1 MSDFENN
8 NLNPEGS
15 SNHTNSN
22 QNPNN
27 KVPEYSFWAEN
38 ITNGG
43 SSGNAYGPSG
53 NAYGPFGTYGPS
65 GNQSV
70 DSNPYPGY
78 SQSGRGYQTYSGSGP
93 NSYQGD
99 GTGSYQSSG
108 YQNAPYQNNAYQNN
122 PYQGNGYQNSSNQNY
137 SYANYNPNANPWDYG
152 NSQVNT
158 EKKKKRRERKP
169 VNKGVKFFAK
179 AVCFG
184 LIAAISF
191 AGFQQLYYVIDPE
204 SASNQLIGS
213 LARKTVQE
221 ERYEIGYTSSGNVK
235 LSDRSAISLI
245 VDETMSSIVSINST
259 STQTSDWFGR
269 QYSQEVEGSGSGF
282 VVGKNEKEL
291 LIATNNHVVE
301 GTDTIMVTFID
312 GTKSNAVIKGT
323 DVAADLAVVC
333 VDIASLEKDTLD
345 AISVAKLGNSDDIKV
360 GQMSVAIGNALGYG
374 QSVTVGYI
382 SAKDREVEVS
392 NGYNSNKMVLLQTDA
407 AINPG
412 NSGGALL
419 NLDGEVI
426 GINTVKYASNEV
438 EGMGYAIPISRA
450 IPIINELMS
459 REILAEEEQG
469 YLGIAGND
477 VTEDVASY
485 YNMPVGVFVN
495 EVSKGGAAEKAGLLS
510 GDIITKADDIEIT
523 SITQLRDYV
532 TSKRVG
538 SPVEVTYMRKTSGEY
553 KEDKVTVT
561 LGKNPALENSQE

>member
-1 MSDFENN
+1 MSDFDNN
-8 NLNPEGS
+8 NLKPEGNS
-15 SNHTNSN
+15 HTDNN

-38 ITNGG
+38 ITSGG
-43 SSGNAYGPSG
+43 QPGNTNHY
-53 NAYGPFGTYGPS
+53 S
-65 GNQSV
+65 GNQYNNANS
-70 DSNPYPGY
+70 
-78 SQSGRGYQTYSGSGP
+78 YSGHSYSDHNNNNYDTYNNNNGMNANQN
-93 NSYQGD
+93 NSYQNN
-99 GTGSYQSSG
+99 S
-108 YQNAPYQNNAYQNN
+108 YQNN
-122 PYQGNGYQNSSNQNY
+122 SNQNYSNQNYSNY
-137 SYANYNPNANPWDYG
+137 SYANYNPNANPWEYNNG
-152 NSQVNT
+152 QPFNT
-158 EKKKKRRERKP
+158 EKSKKQKERKP
-169 VNKGVKFFAK
+169 VNKAVKFFTK

-184 LIAAISF
+184 LIAAVSF
-191 AGFQQLYYVIDPE
+191 VGFQQLYYVIDPGA
-204 SASNQLIGS
+204 ASNRMISS
-213 LARKTVQE
+213 LT
-221 ERYEIGYTSSGNVK
+221 ERAVKDEKYEIGYTSPGTIK
-235 LSDRSAISLI
+235 LSDRSAISSI
-245 VDETMSSIVSINST
+245 VDDTMSSIVSINST
-259 STQTSDWFGR
+259 STQTTDWFGQ

-282 VVGKNEKEL
+282 VVGKNEEEL

-301 GTDTIMVTFID
+301 GTDTIKVTFID
-312 GTKSNAVIKGT
+312 GTESEAVIKGT
-323 DVAADLAVVC
+323 DATADLAVVC
-333 VDIASLEKDTLD
+333 VDITSLKQSTLD
-345 AISVAKLGNSDDIKV
+345 TISVAKLGNSDDIKV
-360 GQMSVAIGNALGYG
+360 GQMSIAIGNALGYG

-392 NGYNSNKMVLLQTDA
+392 NGYDSNKMVLLQTDA

-469 YLGIAGND
+469 YLGIMGND

-485 YNMPVGVFVN
+485 YNMPVGVFIN
-495 EVSKGGAAEKAGLLS
+495 EASKGGAAEKAGLLS

-538 SPVEVTYMRKTSGEY
+538 TTVEITYMRKSSSEY
-553 KEDKVTVT
+553 TEGKLTVT
-561 LGKNPALENSQE
+561 LGKNPTLESSPE